1 MYSGTCRSH
10 RVWGIVWGNSVWDV
24 VPAATAA
31 AVDADAEAAG
41 DPADT
46 ALDALMMAVDVA
58 AGALPWALAAWY

>member
-1 MYSGTCRSH
+1 MPPSESP
-10 RVWGIVWGNSVWDV
+10 VS
-24 VPAATAA
+24 AA

-46 ALDALMMAVDVA
+46 ALDALMMAVDLV